1 MPRSMTIDSAGH
13 LATSAS
19 RWQRAAVPLLFLLLG
34 AVFATWAARIPA
46 IRDALQLNA
55 AQLGVVLLCGGIGA
69 VLAFPLAAGLVGRYG
84 ARRAAWFAGLWLLL
98 MVPALAWSPS
108 AGMLMTAMTG
118 LGAAASCFDVAIN
131 AVGAAAEKAAGRS
144 IMSQLHAWFCVGTLA
159 GALLG
164 SAMAA
169 AGIAP
174 ALHFGVVALA
184 LVVPLAIGYGALP
197 PDRPDGRVARKHFAM
212 PHGPLVALG
221 VICFCGAMAEGSI
234 TDWSGVFM
242 KDQLHTGEGAAPL
255 AFAAFSALMLA
266 ARLVGDRLKDRFGAR
281 LLVTVGAALA
291 ALGLFIAVLALDA
304 ALTIAGFALAGA
316 GLAGVFPFVFSA
328 AGRHGPTALAAV
340 ATMGYSG
347 GLFGPPIIGFIAH
360 GFGLQAA
367 LGFIGLLSVAIALAA
382 WHARWLE

>member
-1 MPRSMTIDSAGH
+1 MTIDSAGH
-13 LATSAS
+13 FS
-19 RWQRAAVPLLFLLLG
+19 RSDSRLQRAAAPLLFLLLG

-69 VLAFPLAAGLVGRYG
+69 VLSFPLAAGLVGHFG
-84 ARRAAWFAGLWLLL
+84 ARRAAWYAGLWLLL

-108 AGMLMTAMTG
+108 AGTLMAAMTG

-144 IMSQLHAWFCVGTLA
+144 IMSRLHAWFCVGMLA
-159 GALLG
+159 GSLFG

-174 ALHFGVVALA
+174 ALHFGAVALMLA
-184 LVVPLAIGYGALP
+184 VPLALGYAALP
-197 PDRPDGRVARKHFAM
+197 ADRPGRAAASASKKRFAM

-242 KDQLHTGEGAAPL
+242 KDQLHTGEGVAPL

-281 LLVTVGAALA
+281 LLVGAGAALA
-291 ALGLFIAVLALDA
+291 GCGMLLALLA
-304 ALTIAGFALAGA
+304 IGVAPTIAGFALAGA

-340 ATMGYSG
+340 ASMGYSG
-347 GLFGPPIIGFIAH
+347 GLFGPPVIGFIAQ
-360 GFGLQAA
+360 GFGMQAA
-367 LGFIGLLSVAIALAA
+367 LGFIGLLCLAIAVAA
-382 WHARWLE
+382 WRARWLE

>member
-1 MPRSMTIDSAGH
+1 MTIDSIGH
-13 LATSAS
+13 LSRSAT
-19 RWQRAAVPLLFLLLG
+19 RKQRAAVPLLFLLLG

-46 IRDALQLNA
+46 IRDGLHLNA

-69 VLAFPLAAGLVGRYG
+69 VLSFPLAAGLVGHVG
-84 ARRAAWFAGLWLLL
+84 ARRAAWYAGLWLLL
-98 MVPALAWSPS
+98 MVPALALSPS
-108 AGMLMTAMTG
+108 AGALMAVMAG

-159 GALLG
+159 GALFG

-174 ALHFGVVALA
+174 ALHFGAVALA
-184 LVVPLAIGYGALP
+184 LAVPLAFGYAALP
-197 PDRPDGRVARKHFAM
+197 PDRPDRSDALAVKKRFAM

-221 VICFCGAMAEGSI
+221 AICFCGAMAEGSI
-234 TDWSGVFM
+234 TDWSGIFM
-242 KDQLHTGEGAAPL
+242 KDQLKAGDGVAPL

-281 LLVTVGAALA
+281 LLVGVGAALA
-291 ALGLFIAVLALDA
+291 ACGLLLAVLALDVG
-304 ALTIAGFALAGA
+304 LTIAGFALAGA

-328 AGRHGPTALAAV
+328 AGRHGATALAAV

-347 GLFGPPIIGFIAH
+347 GLVGPPVIGFIAQ
-360 GFGLQAA
+360 GFGMQAA
-367 LGFIGLLSVAIALAA
+367 LGFIGLLSAAIAVAA
-382 WHARWLE
+382 WRARWLE